1 MNWNYYAQLDSN
13 DICGAI
19 TQTIGTITGPNIIFL
34 GTEELPV
41 IGKRWTGTSWEDVPQ
56 PDVEPSNNV

>member
-19 TQTIGTITGPNIIFL
+19 TQTTGSITGPNIIFL

-41 IGKRWTGTSWEDVPQ
+41 IGKRWTGSSWEDVP
-56 PDVEPSNNV
+56 PPPEPTTEN